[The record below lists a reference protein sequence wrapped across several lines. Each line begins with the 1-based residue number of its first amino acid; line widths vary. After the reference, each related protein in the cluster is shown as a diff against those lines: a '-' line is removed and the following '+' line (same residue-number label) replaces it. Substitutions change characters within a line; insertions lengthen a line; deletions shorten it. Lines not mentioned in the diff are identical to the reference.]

1 MLWDMGCGAAIV
13 IFFAATVARGRLGRN
28 GLLLTHYGGPKPQS
42 GHYIKGF
49 YVTHKNCVFAL
60 GAMLASLPV
69 HRESKQVM
77 RGGCQDEVTIT
88 MRSEEHTSELQSLM
102 RISYADFCLKKKNR
116 KQKYST
122 KYTT

>member
-1 MLWDMGCGAAIV
+1 MGWGAAIV

-28 GLLLTHYGGPKPQS
+28 GLRLTHYGGPKPQS

-49 YVTHKNCVFAL
+49 YVTHKNSVFAL

-77 RGGCQDEVTIT
+77 RGGCPEDRKSVVEG
-88 MRSEEHTSELQSLM
+88 QSVSVRVGVGGG
-102 RISYADFCLKKKNR
+102 RIRKKK
-116 KQKYST
+116 K
-122 KYTT
+122 